1 MNFRTT
7 EIDDVEINLTSLID
21 VVFLLLIFFMVTT
34 TFEKESKIKI
44 DLPTASSSRPEAQ
57 ENILELIIDSEGR
70 YYLDRKEVINSK
82 PETLF
87 LAMTETLKQRK
98 DTPSLIIS
106 SDANAG
112 YQYVITAMD
121 IAGRVGLTN
130 FSLATSQSE
139 RKK

>member
-1 MNFRTT
+1 MNFRTIET
-7 EIDDVEINLTSLID
+7 PDVEINLTPLID

-44 DLPTASSSRPEAQ
+44 DLPTAESSRPEAQ
-57 ENILELIIDSEGR
+57 ENVLELIIDSEGR
-70 YYLDRKEVINSK
+70 YYLDKKEVINSK

-87 LAMTETLKQRK
+87 RAMTETLNQRQDK
-98 DTPSLIIS
+98 PALIIS

-112 YQYVITAMD
+112 YQAVITAMD

>member
-1 MNFRTT
+1 MNFRST

-44 DLPTASSSRPEAQ
+44 DLPTADSSRPEAQ

-70 YYLDRKEVINSK
+70 YYLDKKEVINSK

-87 LAMTETLKQRK
+87 LAMTETLNQRK

>member
-7 EIDDVEINLTSLID
+7 ETTEVEVNLTPLID

-70 YYLDRKEVINSK
+70 FYLDKKEVVNSK

-87 LAMTETLKQRK
+87 LAMKETLNQRK
-98 DTPSLIIS
+98 ITPSLIIS

-112 YQYVITAMD
+112 YQSVITAMD

>member
-1 MNFRTT
+1 MNFRTPET
-7 EIDDVEINLTSLID
+7 TDVEINLTPLID
-21 VVFLLLIFFMVTT
+21 VVFLLLIFFMITT

-44 DLPTASSSRPEAQ
+44 DLPTADSSRPEAQ
-57 ENILELIIDSEGR
+57 DNILELIIDSEGR
-70 YYLDRKEVINSK
+70 YYLDKKEVINSK

-87 LAMTETLKQRK
+87 RAMTEVLNQRQDK
-98 DTPSLIIS
+98 PSLIIS

-112 YQYVITAMD
+112 YQAVITAMD

>member
-1 MNFRTT
+1 MNFRST
-7 EIDDVEINLTSLID
+7 EIEDVEINLTSLID

-44 DLPTASSSRPEAQ
+44 DLPTADSSRPETQ
-57 ENILELIIDSEGR
+57 ENILELIIDSKGR
-70 YYLDRKEVINSK
+70 YYLDKKEVINSK

-87 LAMTETLKQRK
+87 LAMKETLNHRK